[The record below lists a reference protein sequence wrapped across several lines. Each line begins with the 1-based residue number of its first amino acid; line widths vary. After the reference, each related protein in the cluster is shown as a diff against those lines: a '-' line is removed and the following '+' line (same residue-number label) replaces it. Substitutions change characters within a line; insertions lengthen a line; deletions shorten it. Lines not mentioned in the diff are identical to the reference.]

1 MGTRS
6 SKYELARIAAALMI
20 ILNHIDP
27 GAAPMAGNAVV
38 RANSLLTDLFHMGG
52 KFGVNL
58 FVIIGA
64 WFLCEQPFKARR
76 IRTILCQVI
85 VYAVLLN
92 LVTWAINGRI
102 QTVPEFLHAFNY
114 WFPFAYILMLL
125 ATPLL
130 SRICTNARIHN
141 GFLAAGALFFA
152 ALFLLRCL
160 VRENRIL
167 SLLNMEHV
175 IGPVWFCFLYLVTAK
190 VKKACRIRPPRRYLC
205 LSLAAAG
212 YLLMLLLTKLMG
224 SPAARDMYSPVC
236 ALSAM
241 LLFFFFDSLRMRNS
255 SLVNA
260 LARATFGT
268 YLFQCHY
275 HFAPI
280 LNRFFN
286 YPRWLHSPFYFPFC
300 LGTAVLIFAAA
311 FCITRLI
318 SLAEK
323 NGIKSL
329 RSRGGGT

>member
-6 SKYELARIAAALMI
+6 SKYELARIAAAFVI

-27 GAAPMAGNAVV
+27 GAASQAGSGVV
-38 RANSLLTDLFHMGG
+38 RVNTLLTDLFHMGG

-76 IRTILCQVI
+76 IWTILRQVI

-92 LVTWAINGRI
+92 VVTWGINGKM
-102 QTVPEFLHAFNY
+102 QTVPEFLHAFTY
-114 WFPFAYILMLL
+114 WFPFAYIVMLL

-130 SRICTNARIHN
+130 NRICANEKTHN
-141 GFLAAGALFFA
+141 GFLAAGALFFGTF
-152 ALFLLRCL
+152 FLLRFL

-167 SLLNMEHV
+167 SLLNLEHV
-175 IGPVWFCFLYLVTAK
+175 IGPVWFSFLYLVTAK
-190 VKKACRIRPPRRYLC
+190 VKKAGLNRPSRRYLW

-212 YLLMLLLTKLMG
+212 YLLMLLLTKLLRNT
-224 SPAARDMYSPVC
+224 AVRDMYSPLC

-241 LLFFFFDSLRMRNS
+241 SLFFFFDSLRMKNS
-255 SLVNA
+255 RAVNL
-260 LARATFGT
+260 LASATFGT

-280 LNRFFN
+280 LRQFFN
-286 YPRWLHSPFYFPFC
+286 YPHWLPSPFYVPYC
-300 LGTAVLIFAAA
+300 LGTAALIFAAA
-311 FCITRLI
+311 FCITQLI
-318 SLAEK
+318 NLSGEAEK
-323 NGIKSL
+323 KYL
-329 RSRGGGT
+329 LSRGGRT